1 MQTGIEN
8 NRINKAIETALKNL
22 STMVDVNTVVGK
34 PIKTENG
41 EYVVP
46 ISKVTV
52 GVLSGGG
59 EYGKVGIFKKGSD
72 LPYSAG
78 NGAIISVKPCGFL
91 LKDGEKSV
99 DLYDEINGNSIVKM
113 FDGDAIT
120 VYSINS
126 DWAEINYGGKDGYV
140 KIEYISL
147 MDNQDV

>member
-91 LKDGEKSV
+91 LKDGEKFR
-99 DLYDEINGNSIVKM
+99 I
-113 FDGDAIT
+113 IT
-120 VYSINS
+120 VSENPYEKLIEKATDFIDNLK
-126 DWAEINYGGKDGYV
+126 NKDDIQW
-140 KIEYISL
+140 KKFLLSF
-147 MDNQDV
+147 